1 MLGKARYE
9 VVSNVPNAMQEGSVT
24 KSELTVQV
32 ATQGSTATHPCRLVA
47 AYRAALDL
55 GLKKEVQSVGR
66 VMRECLVMNLAKPAR
81 IVMWD
86 STVRRRTTQLQLAAS
101 HVLPD
106 THSTA

>member
-1 MLGKARYE
+1 MLGKDRQKG
-9 VVSNVPNAMQEGSVT
+9 VRNVPNVMQESSAT
-24 KSELTVQV
+24 KSELTVRA

-66 VMRECLVMNLAKPAR
+66 VILECLVMNLAKPVR

-86 STVRRRTTQLQLAAS
+86 STAVELILR
-101 HVLPD
+101 
-106 THSTA
+106 